1 MGSSMR
7 QGCPRTG
14 SMALMV
20 SKPSH
25 LRWICSGCVMCS
37 RLRVMMTGKEQWN
50 IEAAMRIQ
58 IKISAKVR
66 RPPSVVP
73 EFSLSMYMLAS
84 TAEQQGDEADQRRAE
99 TVCENQPGVLI
110 ALAFDRR
117 PLGLRRI
124 VIHAHLCAD
133 GKLGD
138 VAACEFLTRVQAAR
152 ELERAPVTAPRHLV
166 AEFDMGQQIVV
177 RRRGCRC
184 LDHAFGGRPLPELA
198 GLHHVA
204 PAPDGH
210 REPGQ
215 REERED
221 LNVRV
226 QRRSPVRAF
235 SLVDVHCRDED

>member
-7 QGCPRTG
+7 QGCPSTG

-20 SKPSH
+20 STPSH
-25 LRWICSGCVMCS
+25 LRWICSGCGMCS
-37 RLRVMMTGKEQWN
+37 WLRVMMNGMEQWN

-58 IKISAKVR
+58 IKRSAKVR

-73 EFSLSMYMLAS
+73 EISLSMNMMAS
-84 TAEQQGDEADQRRAE
+84 TAQQQCDEAEPRLAE
-99 TVCENQPGVLI
+99 TDCDNQPVVLI

-152 ELERAPVTAPRHLV
+152 ELERAPVTAPRHHE
-166 AEFDMGQQIVV
+166 AEFEMGQKIVV
-177 RRRGCRC
+177 RRRGSRC

-221 LNVRV
+221 
-226 QRRSPVRAF
+226 
-235 SLVDVHCRDED
+235 

>member
-1 MGSSMR
+1 MR
-7 QGCPRTG
+7 QGCPSTG

-20 SKPSH
+20 STPSH
-25 LRWICSGCVMCS
+25 LRWICSGCGMCAW
-37 RLRVMMTGKEQWN
+37 RRVMMNGMEQWN

-58 IKISAKVR
+58 IKRSAKVR

-73 EFSLSMYMLAS
+73 EFSLSMYMLAA
-84 TAEQQGDEADQRRAE
+84 TAEQQGDEAEQRRAE
-99 TVCENQPGVLI
+99 TDCEKQPVVLI
-110 ALAFDRR
+110 ALAFERR

-152 ELERAPVTAPRHLV
+152 ELARAPVTAPRHLV

-184 LDHAFGGRPLPELA
+184 LGHANGGRQLPELA
-198 GLHHVA
+198 GLQHVA
-204 PAPDGH
+204 ADPDGH
-210 REPGQ
+210 GVPGQ
-215 REERED
+215 R
-221 LNVRV
+221 
-226 QRRSPVRAF
+226 
-235 SLVDVHCRDED
+235 DE